1 MSSMPMTFRR
11 QISTASYW
19 KLTSV
24 GDSEMQWIVDHLFE
38 LATVALLVIIAINTC
53 DRRWNN
59 STIVEQLN
67 DIIGKRDA
75 EFRRDSAR

>member
-1 MSSMPMTFRR
+1 M
-11 QISTASYW
+11 
-19 KLTSV
+19 
-24 GDSEMQWIVDHLFE
+24 EWIVDHWFE